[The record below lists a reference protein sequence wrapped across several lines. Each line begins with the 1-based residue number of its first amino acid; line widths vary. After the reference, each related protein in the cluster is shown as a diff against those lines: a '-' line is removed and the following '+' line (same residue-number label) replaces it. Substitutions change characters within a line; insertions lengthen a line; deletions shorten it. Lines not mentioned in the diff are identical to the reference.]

1 MSFARSFDNMTT
13 RSSSSPTAGWRW
25 SLLWLTTAGQ
35 GSHARE
41 LRNRVRMRIRQLD
54 NTYDIQIV
62 DETIILAH
70 EAYELSSESVA
81 DRIDACMLLAESLRR
96 RLNRHEDDSLLEEMI
111 TLGREALTLSP
122 KHHPK
127 RAQSC
132 RGLAL
137 SLEKRYQRTG
147 DMGLLDEA
155 IDLERETLD
164 LRPAGHPDR
173 PTSCGNL
180 ANSLAIRYDHMGDI
194 GLLNEAIDLEREA
207 LDLYPPEHPGRS
219 WSYGSLA
226 SSLKKRY
233 QCTGDV
239 SLLDE
244 AIYLQRKGLDLRPL
258 GHPDRSSSCGN
269 LANSL
274 ATRYQ
279 RTGHVSLLDEAIH
292 LQREALDLRPTGHPD
307 RSTSCGNLA
316 NSLLIRYER
325 TGDAGTLVE
334 AIDLQRQALDLCL
347 PGHLDRSSSCG
358 NLAISLLSHY
368 ESTSDVHALYEAID
382 LQRESLDLRPVG
394 HPERSVSCGNL
405 AVLLSVRFKRI
416 GDDSLLDEVIGLH
429 REALA
434 LRPTG
439 HPHRYVSCGS
449 LASSL
454 STLHK
459 RTGDVALLHESL
471 TLSKE
476 AVTIAPMHAIWSDLH
491 HLTRAHL
498 QSTSPSYDVN
508 KAIFYL
514 SQSLEHDPDDT
525 LVFVISLSFLLDD
538 LWECYLEGKQVQLTT
553 IYQRLVNLLPLLA
566 HPALGLQPQ
575 LQALKRSTRLG
586 SDAFVNAILAENCS
600 VGLETLELAQGVIW
614 SQSLHRRYPQ
624 LKDVPEHLASK
635 LQNLLRSF
643 VMSSTTQPYYTEPK
657 WLTPQDVLHAQ
668 SSRAY
673 SVIREIRALPG
684 LSRFMLGET
693 WETLRTAASDHPV
706 VVLVGA
712 RGHYCA
718 LILAASLSNGHEV
731 LSLDLIDEDLK
742 NLSFTPGSSRAR
754 QSAVAIAKET
764 LAEGDRAGFKK
775 TERAPSKP
783 LDGQLKTL
791 WHKVVKP
798 VLAHL
803 DLEVS

>member
-1 MSFARSFDNMTT
+1 MTT

-81 DRIDACMLLAESLRR
+81 DRIDACMLLAESLHR

-137 SLEKRYQRTG
+137 SLEKHYQRTG

-155 IDLERETLD
+155 IDLERET
-164 LRPAGHPDR
+164 
-173 PTSCGNL
+173 
-180 ANSLAIRYDHMGDI
+180 
-194 GLLNEAIDLEREA
+194 
-207 LDLYPPEHPGRS
+207 
-219 WSYGSLA
+219 
-226 SSLKKRY
+226 
-233 QCTGDV
+233 
-239 SLLDE
+239 
-244 AIYLQRKGLDLRPL
+244 
-258 GHPDRSSSCGN
+258 
-269 LANSL
+269 
-274 ATRYQ
+274 
-279 RTGHVSLLDEAIH
+279 
-292 LQREALDLRPTGHPD
+292 
-307 RSTSCGNLA
+307 
-316 NSLLIRYER
+316 
-325 TGDAGTLVE
+325 
-334 AIDLQRQALDLCL
+334 
-347 PGHLDRSSSCG
+347 
-358 NLAISLLSHY
+358 
-368 ESTSDVHALYEAID
+368 
-382 LQRESLDLRPVG
+382 LDLRPVG

-459 RTGDVALLHESL
+459 RTGDAALLHESL

-491 HLTRAHL
+491 HLTRVHL
-498 QSTSPSYDVN
+498 QSASPSYDVN
-508 KAIFYL
+508 KAILYL

-525 LVFVISLSFLLDD
+525 LVFVISLSSILDD

-600 VGLETLELAQGVIW
+600 VGLETLELAHGVIW
-614 SQSLHRRYPQ
+614 SQSLHRRDPQ

-693 WETLRTAASDHPV
+693 WETLRTAASNHPL

-712 RGHYCA
+712 RGHYYA
-718 LILAASLSNGHEV
+718 LILAESLSNGHEV